1 MNFPISAMNPYEMY
15 LPVTGC
21 SSIGELY
28 SKLET
33 YAVVEMGFDQLPF
46 PLSALERP
54 DPSIAGDVL
63 SILSQY
69 AASLNGSFDYGA
81 HLKQLAESLKANPPE
96 MSFENPKLI
105 EGQLTYDDYNLIN
118 LIFQDGLE
126 LPGSK
131 CNLYGNL
138 EYFSSFFK
146 DMYFGNYTD
155 FMVHVHSLSAE
166 DLKKELTRRE
176 GYCQFSPIFAPIL
189 GSKLAKLDNYFSK
202 LTSTEKRK
210 VKIMY
215 SGSNEDRQMEIFE
228 KLLELGVDPSA
239 NDINGFTPL
248 HYAITMTS
256 WYFTNSLLKYHA
268 APNKKSR
275 TGTTPLALCIL
286 PRTPILMEIIGILI
300 NSGAN
305 IENKRDA
312 NVLRHEVQTFGSKD
326 LAIRVREALPRGLN
340 ECEECVKPAEKK
352 CSACSLVFYCSPA
365 CQKLDWKFHKITCKK
380 NKKL

>member
-1 MNFPISAMNPYEMY
+1 MNFPISAMNSYELY
-15 LPVTGC
+15 LPETGC

-33 YAVVEMGFDQLPF
+33 YSMVKMGLGQLPF

-54 DPSIAGDVL
+54 DPSTAGDVN
-63 SILSQY
+63 SIINQY
-69 AASLNGSFDYGA
+69 IASLYSSFDYGS
-81 HLKQLAESLKANPPE
+81 HLKQLAESLKVNPPE
-96 MSFENPKLI
+96 MSFENPKLTEI
-105 EGQLTYDDYNLIN
+105 KLTPDDHNLI
-118 LIFQDGLE
+118 LQIFYNGLE

-131 CNLYGNL
+131 YNLYGNL

-189 GSKLAKLDNYFSK
+189 GSKLTKLDIYFPN
-202 LTSTEKRK
+202 LTSTQKRK
-210 VKIMY
+210 VKLMY
-215 SGSNEDRQMEIFE
+215 SGNNEERHMEIFE

-239 NDINGFTPL
+239 NDIHGFTPL
-248 HYAITMTS
+248 HYTARMSSREITT
-256 WYFTNSLLKYHA
+256 SLLKYGA
-268 APNKKSR
+268 DPNKKS
-275 TGTTPLALCIL
+275 TIGTTTLAECII
-286 PRTPILMEIIGILI
+286 PRTPILMEIIDILI
-300 NSGAN
+300 KSGAN
-305 IENKRDA
+305 IDNKRDA
-312 NVLRHEVQTFGSKD
+312 NLLRHQVQTFGSKD

-352 CSACSLVFYCSPA
+352 CSACGLVFYCSPA

-380 NKKL
+380 NKKF